1 MTLNGATTEPQEINK
16 KKGPTPIMPYVN
28 YIRENEAFIAEAS
41 DLNLGS
47 NARLLWYALFHCLN
61 QRANGGYFPEQISI
75 SNKVLL
81 SLVPFS
87 EDALTKARNQLAQH
101 GFIRYKAGER
111 RAATPQYTM
120 IYMDERR
127 GYPEETHAGEDSRGF
142 YPTGTGKTEGKQTG
156 KTEGKQQG
164 KTGGNVQG
172 KKGDLYPNYNKT
184 ETEYQTG
191 YPEEDEDEEDISAE
205 QTGACARELTSLAD
219 NLAAFAVSARVRAAF
234 AEAFGY
240 TPTTSEVNSIS
251 TLVQAFDAEEIM
263 GRVIEEAA
271 KQGAKNPVAYIRALL
286 SEADTYHAKS
296 LARYEHLR
304 YLQNLLRNA
313 DMRYSVNMSL

>member
-1 MTLNGATTEPQEINK
+1 
-16 KKGPTPIMPYVN
+16 MPYVN

-41 DLNLGS
+41 DLNLGA

-61 QRANGGYFPEQISI
+61 QRANGGYFPDQISI

-120 IYMDERR
+120 IYMDDRR
-127 GYPEETHAGEDSRGF
+127 GYPEETHAGEDNRGF

-156 KTEGKQQG
+156 KTVGKQQG
-164 KTGGNVQG
+164 KTGGNMQG

-191 YPEEDEDEEDISAE
+191 YPEEDEDEEEISAE
-205 QTGACARELTSLAD
+205 SPSAGARELNSIVFNTANFALA
-219 NLAAFAVSARVRAAF
+219 VKVRTCF
-234 AEAFGY
+234 VDAFGY
-240 TPTTSEVNSIS
+240 SPTQTEISSIVR
-251 TLVQAFDAEEIM
+251 LVQAFDAEEIM
-263 GRVIEEAA
+263 ERVIEEAA
-271 KQGAKNPVAYIRALL
+271 KQGAKNPVGYIRALL

-296 LARYEHLR
+296 LADYERLR
-304 YLQNLLRNA
+304 YLQNLLRSA
-313 DMRYSVNMSL
+313 DMRYSVHMSLEDVQKELLNFGQERRISQC